1 MKSPYD
7 IIVKQLIT
15 EKSTKLAEEKVYTFE
30 VAQDANKVEVKQ
42 AIEAIWDRK
51 VESVRIVNVRKKPRK
66 MGRYEGFVPAVKKAI
81 VKLDKD
87 AKPLDVFE
95 L

>member
-87 AKPLDVFE
+87 AKPLDLFE

>member
-81 VKLDKD
+81 VTLKNDE
-87 AKPLDVFE
+87 KPLDVFE

>member
-15 EKSTKLAEEKVYTFE
+15 EKSTKLAETKVYTFE

>member
-1 MKSPYD
+1 MRSPYD

-15 EKSTKLAEEKVYTFE
+15 EKTTKLAESKVYTFE

-42 AIEAIWDRK
+42 AVEAIWDRK
-51 VESVRIVNVRKKPRK
+51 VKDVRIVNVRKKPRK

-81 VKLDKD
+81 VTLAED

>member
-7 IIVKQLIT
+7 VIVRQLIT
-15 EKSTKLAEEKVYTFE
+15 EKSTKLAEQKVYTFE
-30 VAQDANKVEVKQ
+30 VAQDANRLEVKL
-42 AIEAIWDRK
+42 AVEAIFDRK
-51 VESVRIVNVRKKPRK
+51 VESVRIINVRKKPRK